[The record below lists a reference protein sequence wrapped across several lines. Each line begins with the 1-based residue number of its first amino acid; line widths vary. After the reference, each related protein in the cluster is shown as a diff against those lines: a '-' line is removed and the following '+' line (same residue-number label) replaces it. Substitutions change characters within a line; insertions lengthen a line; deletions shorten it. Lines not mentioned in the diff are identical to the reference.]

1 MVQGVGGTGN
11 NSGSMSDIYLYNM
24 YKNEW
29 ETYRKNHPESSMS
42 FEDYLQM
49 KGYLNYFNQQVENYV
64 ETGSTLQGDGQSGN
78 TLSTSRMVANQT
90 SSIYQGEDEETY
102 YEFDY
107 DSGTYRKIE
116 GKEDVAKALGL
127 SSEQNV
133 DTIVF
138 GYDSVAITDYTFGN
152 LDDGQDSSSYRVNG
166 KYSNV
171 TLVNQEFD
179 IHYILNALLMDPTD
193 PQYQIAKG
201 VFDDLCAH
209 ASQWLPDTDMDELD
223 AVAAEYGTNS
233 AEYKAKLQE
242 ILLKNLDQAQEWVEE
257 HTHVKNTS
265 ASGSLIEND
274 TTTDGT
280 GGTDGTDGSE
290 NTTGTIPDYDK
301 SSVLNSAG
309 LLADYTNNTIWQS
322 EKVNRSGKS
331 QEECRSQALA
341 KSSAYAES
349 VLSQI
354 ESTLIAQ
361 LGDQCTEEIQKYIA
375 KAKQTALENKSWQ
388 STEWH
393 SAMLNKN
400 KGFTSTCEV
409 RTLVDIFFN
418 EFNTLCQNKGKTN
431 AEVEAEKKAAEE
443 KAAREKSAYQSIY
456 NTDYQ
461 SLASEVGANKDIQV
475 VNASSAAEIQ
485 AKAESEILNPI
496 KNKII
501 AQYAGTITASDLQN
515 MLDNAATAALSD
527 CTEWASTT
535 NNYVYTIDSSLLISK
550 FQENVKTIIQNKGY
564 LA

>member
-1 MVQGVGGTGN
+1 MVQGVGPTGN

-24 YKNEW
+24 YKKEW

-171 TLVNQEFD
+171 TLTNQEFD

-209 ASQWLPDTDMDELD
+209 AGQWLPDTDMDELD

>member
-1 MVQGVGGTGN
+1 MVQGVGPTGN

-171 TLVNQEFD
+171 TLTNQEFD

-201 VFDDLCAH
+201 VFDALCAH

-349 VLSQI
+349 VLSQV

-485 AKAESEILNPI
+485 SKAESEILNPI

>member
-1 MVQGVGGTGN
+1 MVQGVGPTGN

-24 YKNEW
+24 YKKEW

-171 TLVNQEFD
+171 TLTNQEFD

-209 ASQWLPDTDMDELD
+209 AGQWLPDTDMDELD

-400 KGFTSTCEV
+400 KGSTSTCEV

>member
-1 MVQGVGGTGN
+1 MVQGVGPTGN

-265 ASGSLIEND
+265 ASGSLTEND

-309 LLADYTNNTIWQS
+309 LLVDYTNNTIWQS

-349 VLSQI
+349 VLSQV

-475 VNASSAAEIQ
+475 VNASSASEIQ

-535 NNYVYTIDSSLLISK
+535 NNYVYNIDSSLLISK

>member
-1 MVQGVGGTGN
+1 MVQGVGPTGN

-265 ASGSLIEND
+265 ASGSLTEND

-349 VLSQI
+349 VLSQV

-475 VNASSAAEIQ
+475 VNASSASEIQ

-535 NNYVYTIDSSLLISK
+535 NNYVYNIDSSLLISK

>member
-485 AKAESEILNPI
+485 SKAESEILNPI

>member
-1 MVQGVGGTGN
+1 
-11 NSGSMSDIYLYNM
+11 
-24 YKNEW
+24 
-29 ETYRKNHPESSMS
+29 
-42 FEDYLQM
+42 
-49 KGYLNYFNQQVENYV
+49 
-64 ETGSTLQGDGQSGN
+64 
-78 TLSTSRMVANQT
+78 
-90 SSIYQGEDEETY
+90 
-102 YEFDY
+102 
-107 DSGTYRKIE
+107 
-116 GKEDVAKALGL
+116 
-127 SSEQNV
+127 
-133 DTIVF
+133 
-138 GYDSVAITDYTFGN
+138 
-152 LDDGQDSSSYRVNG
+152 
-166 KYSNV
+166 
-171 TLVNQEFD
+171 
-179 IHYILNALLMDPTD
+179 MDPTD

-349 VLSQI
+349 VLSQV

-485 AKAESEILNPI
+485 SKAESEILNPI

>member
-24 YKNEW
+24 YKKEW

-171 TLVNQEFD
+171 TLTNQEFD

-209 ASQWLPDTDMDELD
+209 AGQWLPDTDMDELD

-349 VLSQI
+349 VLSQV

-475 VNASSAAEIQ
+475 VNASSASEIQ

-535 NNYVYTIDSSLLISK
+535 NNYVYNIDSSLLISK

>member
-64 ETGSTLQGDGQSGN
+64 ETGSTLQGDGQRGN

-349 VLSQI
+349 VLSQV

>member
-1 MVQGVGGTGN
+1 MVQGVGPTGN

>member
-1 MVQGVGGTGN
+1 MVQGVGPTGN

-24 YKNEW
+24 YKKEW

-349 VLSQI
+349 VLSQV

-475 VNASSAAEIQ
+475 VNASSASEIQ

>member
-171 TLVNQEFD
+171 TLTNQEFD

-349 VLSQI
+349 VLSQV

>member
-24 YKNEW
+24 YKKEW

-171 TLVNQEFD
+171 TLTNQEFD

-209 ASQWLPDTDMDELD
+209 AGQWLPDTDMDELD

-265 ASGSLIEND
+265 ASGSLTEND

-349 VLSQI
+349 VLSQV

-535 NNYVYTIDSSLLISK
+535 NNYVYNIDSSLLISK

>member
-1 MVQGVGGTGN
+1 MVQGVGPTGN

-349 VLSQI
+349 VLSQV

-475 VNASSAAEIQ
+475 VNASSASEIQ

>member
-1 MVQGVGGTGN
+1 MVQGVGPTGN

-24 YKNEW
+24 YKKEW

-171 TLVNQEFD
+171 TLTNQEFD

-361 LGDQCTEEIQKYIA
+361 LSDQCTEEIQKYIA

>member
-1 MVQGVGGTGN
+1 MVQGVGPTGN

-24 YKNEW
+24 YKKEW

-349 VLSQI
+349 VLSQV

-535 NNYVYTIDSSLLISK
+535 NNYVYNIDSSLLISK

>member
-1 MVQGVGGTGN
+1 MVQGVGPTGN

-24 YKNEW
+24 YKKEW

-171 TLVNQEFD
+171 TLTNQEFD

-209 ASQWLPDTDMDELD
+209 AGQWLPDTDMDELD

-349 VLSQI
+349 VLSQV

>member
-1 MVQGVGGTGN
+1 MVQGVGPTGN

-349 VLSQI
+349 VLSQV

-485 AKAESEILNPI
+485 SKAESEILNPI

>member
-152 LDDGQDSSSYRVNG
+152 FDDGQDSSSYRVNG

-171 TLVNQEFD
+171 ILVNQEFD

-209 ASQWLPDTDMDELD
+209 AGQWLPDTDMDELD

-485 AKAESEILNPI
+485 SKAESEILNPI

>member
-1 MVQGVGGTGN
+1 MVQGVGPTGN

-24 YKNEW
+24 YKKEW

-78 TLSTSRMVANQT
+78 TLSTSRMVANHT

-171 TLVNQEFD
+171 TLTNQEFD

-209 ASQWLPDTDMDELD
+209 AGQWLPDTDMDELD

-485 AKAESEILNPI
+485 SKAESEILNPI

>member
-1 MVQGVGGTGN
+1 MVQGVGPTGN

-64 ETGSTLQGDGQSGN
+64 ETGSTLQGDGKNGN
-78 TLSTSRMVANQT
+78 TLSTGRMVANQT

-116 GKEDVAKALGL
+116 GKEDLAKALGL

-171 TLVNQEFD
+171 TLTNQEFD

-349 VLSQI
+349 VLSQV

>member
-24 YKNEW
+24 YKKEW

-171 TLVNQEFD
+171 TLTNQEFD

-209 ASQWLPDTDMDELD
+209 AGQWLPDTDMDELD

>member
-1 MVQGVGGTGN
+1 MVQGVGPTGN

-171 TLVNQEFD
+171 TLTNQEFD

-349 VLSQI
+349 VLSQV

-475 VNASSAAEIQ
+475 VNASSASEIQ

>member
-1 MVQGVGGTGN
+1 MVQGVGPTGN

-171 TLVNQEFD
+171 TLTNQEFD

-242 ILLKNLDQAQEWVEE
+242 ILLKNLDQAYEWVEE

-349 VLSQI
+349 VLSQV

-485 AKAESEILNPI
+485 SKAESEILNPI

>member
-1 MVQGVGGTGN
+1 MVQGVGPTGN

-280 GGTDGTDGSE
+280 GCTDGTDGSE

-349 VLSQI
+349 VLSQV

-485 AKAESEILNPI
+485 SKAESEILNPI

>member
-1 MVQGVGGTGN
+1 MVQGVGPTGN

-171 TLVNQEFD
+171 TLTNQEFD

-349 VLSQI
+349 VLSQV

-485 AKAESEILNPI
+485 SKAESEILNPI

-550 FQENVKTIIQNKGY
+550 FQENVKTSIQNKGY

>member
-1 MVQGVGGTGN
+1 MVQGVGPTGN

-349 VLSQI
+349 VLSQV

-431 AEVEAEKKAAEE
+431 AEVEAKKKAAEE

-485 AKAESEILNPI
+485 SKAESEILNPI

>member
-171 TLVNQEFD
+171 TLTNQEFD

-209 ASQWLPDTDMDELD
+209 AGQWLPDTDMDELD

>member
-29 ETYRKNHPESSMS
+29 ETYRKKHPESSMS

-265 ASGSLIEND
+265 ASGSLTEND

-349 VLSQI
+349 VLSQV

>member
-171 TLVNQEFD
+171 TLTNQEFD

>member
-265 ASGSLIEND
+265 ASGSLTEND

-349 VLSQI
+349 VLSQV

-485 AKAESEILNPI
+485 SKAESEILNPI

>member
-1 MVQGVGGTGN
+1 MVQGVGPTGN

-171 TLVNQEFD
+171 TLTNQEFD

-209 ASQWLPDTDMDELD
+209 AGQWLPDTDMDELD

-485 AKAESEILNPI
+485 SKAESEILNPI

>member
-1 MVQGVGGTGN
+1 MVQGVGPTGN

-24 YKNEW
+24 YKKEW

-78 TLSTSRMVANQT
+78 TLSTSRMVANHT

-171 TLVNQEFD
+171 TLTNQEFD

-209 ASQWLPDTDMDELD
+209 AGQWLPDTDMDELD

-443 KAAREKSAYQSIY
+443 KAAREKSAYQSIH

>member
-1 MVQGVGGTGN
+1 MVQGVGPTGN

-24 YKNEW
+24 YKKEW

-171 TLVNQEFD
+171 TLTNQEFD

-485 AKAESEILNPI
+485 SKAESEILNPI